1 MEKKLYKA
9 FHQNGKLKEVCPIN
23 ILGELH
29 GWCIRYD
36 ETGEEIEKIRY
47 ENGMYMGNPFTNKTG
62 IEIVEALGGTIEE
75 DFINE
80 PGEEEILT
88 PELASTLLKG
98 EKYYGRK

>member
-1 MEKKLYKA
+1 MEIKYYKE
-9 FHQNGKLKEVCPIN
+9 FYPNGVLKESCPVN
-23 ILGELH
+23 FMGELH
-29 GWCIRYD
+29 GWCICYD
-36 ETGEEIEKIRY
+36 EQGKEIEKVRY
-47 ENGMYMGNPFTNKTG
+47 ENGMYMGNPFANKTG
-62 IEIVEALGGTIEE
+62 VELVEALGGSIEE